1 MAGRHILNRQLLRR
15 PFSAGEGSLS
25 SSGEHEPHPDAAAG
39 VVAGTARSIVLAPD
53 LPNDATDGPKEVLL
67 KRMIDSAESN
77 LHRMLALADDLYEEE
92 VERHNRVMEKDR
104 NGGGGARRPNRRRTV
119 PLRDRVENMTQRKNE
134 ERSFNGAEG
143 KRMRLERRRR
153 QWEAAASTSLA
164 NEIDKEVEEKGE
176 VIEGLGRKLDR
187 YQPPASMSMFSDESS
202 LWMGDGE
209 RIADDQ
215 NAHAGIGSDTF
226 EDKKDLGGTESV
238 MDTNGGALAMPK
250 SNAYSENENG
260 FGGYPIQQD
269 FSSESHA
276 PSVAEM
282 LDSGSK
288 DAQRAVSSTTTT
300 AGHTTPPVG
309 EFQRRDGQSMAGLMD
324 LLSDDFAYP
333 TTPSDD
339 SSQPV
344 KACEEEGR
352 SQAPSLMD
360 LLNENFSVPL
370 SERSDDETDFERE
383 LRPRGSLMDLL
394 SDNFSA
400 DPPKPNQMPLAS
412 YIPDDTDESI
422 TEKAPPTNASGLLGL
437 LDIDDEDE
445 PMGTSFQRETH
456 SSSLMELLDE
466 DEQREVNEGLFESED
481 HLSVQAEGSE
491 ITNNGIASI
500 ADTDLNNE
508 SAINSALDTTRN
520 SQISTAASL
529 LDLMS
534 DGTDQSDTLVGVL
547 GTDDENIG
555 IDIWRN
561 DYASEDL
568 ANISETVDELLSLLI
583 CASKKEWGDI
593 TNTSEVSFASLV
605 VEMEKEN
612 GFPLSEEIDTI
623 QAEPIGFANHILSD
637 SRDLTLTTDE
647 LNLTLLQI
655 AMTPPTIQT
664 MEVMVKLFK
673 LMESNR
679 GSGKIDASPNA
690 ATYTILMA
698 AFGDRGNDHQA
709 AKFVCER
716 MLDALRKD
724 GLELSSTAVS
734 IGARCLKK
742 AGDIIN
748 AEKLLSESLGELG
761 SGVEVSPGVFHH
773 VLALYKEDNLQA
785 DAIKLLD
792 IFFTEVGADGSDF
805 LKRDEFIKSLIRWPE
820 RNRRGNRIAVAS
832 HHQNIYEYLER
843 RSLDR
848 LGDPDDQYQPS
859 YFVWRDLLR
868 CLFRAAQLESGQYEI
883 VRRACR
889 CLVNSSRDETHPDYF
904 VLNVGLKSAEALG
917 DAKLASDMILW
928 AWESAE
934 QFVETAS
941 PSHVSYVDGV
951 TRDPADKDLDAE
963 LDFLL
968 GSTTV
973 DSNSSGVVEGEGGRD
988 LFSADDVV
996 DVDASSTGLL
1006 SSTNDEDGI
1015 GSDWSHSEHES
1026 GPPRYFVNI
1035 PVKAYFSAIKICLA
1049 RGEPELAHAVLRAG
1063 CVGPSEDADL
1073 RLPQSSRSHL
1083 FNLVMSG
1090 YSQVGASDSVKSLL
1104 DEMRENGPRPT
1115 EHTYA
1120 AFITSLAMADQV
1132 DEAIRVIDTML
1143 CNGHGD
1149 GIVPGSS
1156 SFNSAMLA
1164 ALKSKRW
1171 QQVLD
1176 LNKMMVDAGISPDSQ
1191 SYFAAVLASTRL
1203 GDRASA
1209 LKAAKSALGNELPI
1223 NHQGLNLLLKALIP
1237 NSFGDGSIGSV
1248 RGNLRSMGQHNKDL
1262 AVAANALS
1270 RSLRMAEAEERRPK
1284 RTKDTKL
1291 CEKMWNTC
1299 LRDLCALVHKKDGV

>member
-1 MAGRHILNRQLLRR
+1 MAGRLMLNRQLLRR
-15 PFSAGEGSLS
+15 PFSVGEGSLS
-25 SSGEHEPHPDAAAG
+25 SLGEHEPHPDAAAG
-39 VVAGTARSIVLAPD
+39 VVAGTASSSSGLAQD
-53 LPNDATDGPKEVLL
+53 SPNEATDGPKEVLL

-77 LHRMLALADDLYEEE
+77 LHRILALADDLYEEE
-92 VERHNRVMEKDR
+92 EERHNQVTATNIND
-104 NGGGGARRPNRRRTV
+104 GGVPRRPNRRRRV
-119 PLRDRVENMTQRKNE
+119 LRDRVESMTERKKE

-187 YQPPASMSMFSDESS
+187 YQPSASMSMFGDESS
-202 LWMGDGE
+202 LWMG
-209 RIADDQ
+209 A
-215 NAHAGIGSDTF
+215 SDTF
-226 EDKKDLGGTESV
+226 EDKTDFGGAESV

-250 SNAYSENENG
+250 SNAYSENEND
-260 FGGYPIQQD
+260 FGGHPIQQA
-269 FSSESHA
+269 FSRESHT

-282 LDSGSK
+282 LDSESK
-288 DAQRAVSSTTTT
+288 DVQRAVSSTTTTT

-309 EFQRRDGQSMAGLMD
+309 EFQRRDGQSMAGLLD
-324 LLSDDFAYP
+324 LFSDDSTFP

-352 SQAPSLMD
+352 YQAPSLMD

-370 SERSDDETDFERE
+370 SERSDDETNFERE
-383 LRPRGSLMDLL
+383 SRPPGSLMDLL
-394 SDNFSA
+394 SDNFST
-400 DPPKPNQMPLAS
+400 DPPKPKQMPLAS
-412 YIPDDTDESI
+412 YIPDDTAESI
-422 TEKAPPTNASGLLGL
+422 TEAAPPTNASDLLSL
-437 LDIDDEDE
+437 LDIGTEDE
-445 PMGTSFQRETH
+445 TTDTSFQRETH

-466 DEQREVNEGLFESED
+466 DEQLEVNEGLFESED
-481 HLSVQAEGSE
+481 HLSVQGEGSE
-491 ITNNGIASI
+491 KTNNGIASIASI

-520 SQISTAASL
+520 SQISTSASL

-547 GTDDENIG
+547 GTDDEKIG

-583 CASKKEWGDI
+583 CASKKEWGDM

-637 SRDLTLTTDE
+637 SRDVSLTTDE

-655 AMTPPTIQT
+655 AMTPPTLQT

-679 GSGKIDASPNA
+679 GSGMIDASPNA
-690 ATYTILMA
+690 ATYTILMV

-716 MLDALRKD
+716 MLGALRKD

-734 IGARCLKK
+734 MGARFLKK

-761 SGVEVSPGVFHH
+761 TGVEVSPGVFHH
-773 VLALYKEDNLQA
+773 VLALYKEDNLQE

-805 LKRDEFIKSLIRWPE
+805 LKRDDFIKSLIRWPE

-832 HHQNIYEYLER
+832 HHHNIYEYLER
-843 RSLDR
+843 RCLDR
-848 LGDPDDQYQPS
+848 LGDPADQYQPS

-951 TRDPADKDLDAE
+951 TREPADKDLDAE

-968 GSTTV
+968 GSTAV
-973 DSNSSGVVEGEGGRD
+973 DSNSSGVAEGEGGRD

-1015 GSDWSHSEHES
+1015 GSNWSHSEHES
-1026 GPPRYFVNI
+1026 GPPQYFVYI

-1063 CVGPSEDADL
+1063 CVGPSEDADM

-1104 DEMRENGPRPT
+1104 DEMRKNGPRPT

-1120 AFITSLAMADQV
+1120 ALITSLAMADQV

-1143 CNGHGD
+1143 CNGYGD

-1164 ALKSKRW
+1164 ALKAKRW

-1176 LNKMMVDAGISPDSQ
+1176 LNKVMVDAGISPNSQ

-1209 LKAAKSALGNELPI
+1209 LKAAESALGNELPI
-1223 NHQGLNLLLKALIP
+1223 NHQGLNLLLKALLP
-1237 NSFGDGSIGSV
+1237 SSFGDGSIGSV
-1248 RGNLRSMGQHNKDL
+1248 RGNLRSMGKQNKDL

-1284 RTKDTKL
+1284 RTKDTEL

-1299 LRDLCALVHKKDGV
+1299 LRDLCALVHEKDSV